1 MIPMSSLLRYYV
13 ESSICGHYA
22 TYALHTSVPDA
33 FFTIV
38 LQCEVSDW
46 LEGCKRRDNDNSYRL
61 RIMKCD
67 IKCSNVVLGYTQ
79 AVICITQRSREPNS

>member
-38 LQCEVSDW
+38 MQCEVGDW
-46 LEGCKRRDNDNSYRL
+46 LEVYYLVQTSKQLIIAS
-61 RIMKCD
+61 
-67 IKCSNVVLGYTQ
+67 
-79 AVICITQRSREPNS
+79 SRTPESAL